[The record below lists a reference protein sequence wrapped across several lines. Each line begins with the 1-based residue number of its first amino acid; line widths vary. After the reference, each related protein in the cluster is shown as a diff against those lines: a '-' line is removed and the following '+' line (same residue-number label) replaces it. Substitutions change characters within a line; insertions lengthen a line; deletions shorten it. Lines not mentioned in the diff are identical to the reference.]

1 MDIMKEFIETVR
13 MALKAEIQAFS
24 MVASLRGVAR
34 THAIYRAVDVLQE
47 QNGSVPTEPTAEGRN
62 VDDEKRTEEA
72 TDCKA
77 HYGLAQAC
85 SVLAILDAEFGLW
98 ENDEG
103 IEGAIRYQMECNT
116 PKVSEDEEAELFGS
130 DHDALRQRAE
140 MAGTLASLER
150 FGTTTTKRKK
160 QIPSDIA
167 ELVART
173 QQTASELGHP
183 DGTPEWLADSVGK
196 AANKQIQRMR
206 QQYRKGIIKKNQI
219 APIVEHLNA
228 MAWIASH

>member
-34 THAIYRAVDVLQE
+34 THAIYRAIDVLQE
-47 QNGSVPTEPTAEGRN
+47 QNGSVPTDPTAEGRN

-130 DHDALRQRAE
+130 DHDALRQREE
-140 MAGTLASLER
+140 MQATFDRLDR
-150 FGTTTTKRKK
+150 FK
-160 QIPSDIA
+160 SDVA
-167 ELVART
+167 ELVMET
-173 QQTASELGHP
+173 QQAAMCELDNAPTP
-183 DGTPEWLADSVGK
+183 DWLADSVGK

-206 QQYRKGIIKKNQI
+206 QQYRKGIIAKGKI
-219 APIVEHLNA
+219 VPIVEHLKA
-228 MAWIASH
+228 MAWVANHS

>member
-13 MALKAEIQAFS
+13 MALAAEIQAFS

-47 QNGSVPTEPTAEGRN
+47 QNGSVPDDPTAEGRN

-77 HYGLAQAC
+77 HYGLSQAC
-85 SVLAILDAEFGLW
+85 SVLAILDEEFGLW

-116 PKVSEDEEAELFGS
+116 PKVSEDDEAELFGS
-130 DHDALRQRAE
+130 DHDALRQREE
-140 MAGTLASLER
+140 MQATFNRLDR
-150 FGTTTTKRKK
+150 FK
-160 QIPSDIA
+160 SDIT
-167 ELVART
+167 ELVMET
-173 QQTASELGHP
+173 QQAAMCELDNAPTP
-183 DGTPEWLADSVGK
+183 DWLADSVGK

-206 QQYRKGIIKKNQI
+206 QQYRKGII
-219 APIVEHLNA
+219 
-228 MAWIASH
+228 

>member
-13 MALKAEIQAFS
+13 MALAAEIQAFS

-47 QNGSVPTEPTAEGRN
+47 QNGSVPDDPTAEGRN

-85 SVLAILDAEFGLW
+85 SVLATLDAEFGLW

-130 DHDALRQRAE
+130 DHDALRQREE
-140 MAGTLASLER
+140 MQATFDRLDR
-150 FGTTTTKRKK
+150 FK
-160 QIPSDIA
+160 SDIA
-167 ELVART
+167 ELVMET
-173 QQTASELGHP
+173 QQAAMCELDNAP
-183 DGTPEWLADSVGK
+183 TPEWLADSVGK

-206 QQYRKGIIKKNQI
+206 QQYRKGIIKKNKI
-219 APIVEHLNA
+219 VPIVEHLNA
-228 MAWIASH
+228 MAWIANH

>member
-47 QNGSVPTEPTAEGRN
+47 QNGSVPTDPTAEGRN
-62 VDDEKRTEEA
+62 VDDEARTEKA
-72 TDCKA
+72 SDCKA

-85 SVLAILDAEFGLW
+85 SVLAILDEEFGLW

-130 DHDALRQRAE
+130 DHDALRQREE
-140 MAGTLASLER
+140 MQATFDRLDR
-150 FGTTTTKRKK
+150 FK
-160 QIPSDIA
+160 SDIA
-167 ELVART
+167 ELVMET
-173 QQTASELGHP
+173 QQAAMCELDNAPTP
-183 DGTPEWLADSVGK
+183 DWLADSVGK

-219 APIVEHLNA
+219 VPIVEHLNA
-228 MAWIASH
+228 MAWIATH

>member
-1 MDIMKEFIETVR
+1 MEIMKEFNETVR

-34 THAIYRAVDVLQE
+34 TQAIYRAVDVLQE
-47 QNGSVPTEPTAEGRN
+47 QNGSVPDDPTAEGRN

-77 HYGLAQAC
+77 HYGLSQAC

-116 PKVSEDEEAELFGS
+116 PKVSEDDEAELFGS
-130 DHDALRQRAE
+130 DHDALRQREE
-140 MAGTLASLER
+140 MQATFDRLDR
-150 FGTTTTKRKK
+150 FK
-160 QIPSDIA
+160 SDIA
-167 ELVART
+167 ELVMET
-173 QQTASELGHP
+173 QQAAMCELDNAPTP
-183 DGTPEWLADSVGK
+183 DWLADSVGK

-206 QQYRKGIIKKNQI
+206 QQYRKGIIAKGKI
-219 APIVEHLNA
+219 VPIVEHLKA
-228 MAWIASH
+228 MAWIANH